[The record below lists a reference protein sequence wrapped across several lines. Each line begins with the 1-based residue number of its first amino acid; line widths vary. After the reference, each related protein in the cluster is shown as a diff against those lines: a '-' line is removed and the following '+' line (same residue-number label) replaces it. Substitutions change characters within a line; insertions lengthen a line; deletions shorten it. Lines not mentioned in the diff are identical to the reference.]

1 VYFDEV
7 RFDGHGRKDHL
18 KSKDMATSDEYTM
31 YTSAETLPGWVVFI
45 SKIQVG
51 QNPPGTTFC
60 VPVARVMSC
69 KVAERSLT
77 QYQPLGTKESYDS
90 PSGNRKTG
98 RPLPKGMGP
107 GRPKGPSKKR
117 LEAQE
122 SQTSDS

>member
-31 YTSAETLPGWVVFI
+31 FTSADTLPGWIVFV

-51 QNPPGTTFC
+51 RNPPGTTFC
-60 VPVARVMSC
+60 IPESRVMSC

-77 QYQPLGTKESYDS
+77 RYQPLGTKPIYDTPTGQKNPQKMPERS
-90 PSGNRKTG
+90 KVG
-98 RPLPKGMGP
+98 RPV
-107 GRPKGPSKKR
+107 GPSKKR
-117 LEAQE
+117 LEAQK